1 MKANYK
7 NKFLRKKQN
16 QLNLLNSFKRNL
28 IEGDFIM
35 ENMFKKISQFAN
47 KAWKKIKKAA
57 ITVKI
62 ASVYFMEGFVKS
74 LVGSL
79 CILAGVN
86 VRTK

>member
-1 MKANYK
+1 
-7 NKFLRKKQN
+7 
-16 QLNLLNSFKRNL
+16 
-28 IEGDFIM
+28 M

-62 ASVYFMEGFVKS
+62 ASVYCMEGFVKS